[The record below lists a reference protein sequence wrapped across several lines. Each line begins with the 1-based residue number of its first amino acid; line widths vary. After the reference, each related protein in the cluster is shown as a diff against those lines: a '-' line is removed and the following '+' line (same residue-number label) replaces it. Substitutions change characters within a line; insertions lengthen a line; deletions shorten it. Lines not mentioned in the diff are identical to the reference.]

1 MVLFYMDDQSA
12 FFIALLAQ
20 LVPLIVIAAVCWGIP
35 RLRRSLNRWA
45 LALKTA
51 PLGCFSMIVPT
62 IALTV
67 AEPLLLR
74 WFPYLYAAGWTFNT
88 AIFVGGVWAAYLLQ
102 RWLLRRAGV
111 EPRASIEYTLAAV
124 LLLALLGAITMT
136 TLYFIVRLL

>member
-1 MVLFYMDDQSA
+1 MDNWSA
-12 FFIALLAQ
+12 FSIALLAS
-20 LVPLIVIAAVCWGIP
+20 LVPSIVIAAVCWGVSAI
-35 RLRRSLNRWA
+35 RRNTAPWEM
-45 LALKTA
+45 ALKTA
-51 PLGCFSMIVPT
+51 PLGCFSMIVLT

-88 AIFVGGVWAAYLLQ
+88 AIFVGGVWEAYLLQ
-102 RWLLRRAGV
+102 RWLLRRAGS